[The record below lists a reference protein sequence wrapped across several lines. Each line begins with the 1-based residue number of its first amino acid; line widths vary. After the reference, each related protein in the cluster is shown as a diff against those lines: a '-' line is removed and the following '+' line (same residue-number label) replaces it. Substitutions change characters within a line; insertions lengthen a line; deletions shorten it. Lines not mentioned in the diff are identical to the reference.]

1 MREKSGMNAFSVA
14 KPLYISL
21 VSVVTENSV
30 LERNPVAVLDTKM
43 NGMVSNIREQTRF
56 WTYAL

>member
-1 MREKSGMNAFSVA
+1 MNAFSVA